1 MPHEKSFQYA
11 LSFKQYNFMFFCVND
26 DFLNPDTSKTAFPVM
41 LMYRLVFVALEVK
54 QEVIE
59 IVLWGY
65 DFFLNQ
71 HQLCK
76 IVVKSCSAKK

>member
-1 MPHEKSFQYA
+1 
-11 LSFKQYNFMFFCVND
+11 MFFCVND

-65 DFFLNQ
+65 EFFLINIS
-71 HQLCK
+71 C
-76 IVVKSCSAKK
+76 VKL